1 MHCGQAC
8 SGVRLASCILNA
20 VWLFCR
26 HCCYCRKFVDIL
38 PLNDDW
44 SPAYKLKVQ
53 EMVQARNA
61 IRREMLGYAAQF
73 GKKV

>member
-1 MHCGQAC
+1 
-8 SGVRLASCILNA
+8 
-20 VWLFCR
+20 
-26 HCCYCRKFVDIL
+26 VDIL

-61 IRREMLGYAAQF
+61 IRRDMLGYAAQF